1 MNKPEW
7 MSDSRMNKGHW
18 NEWINQNEWV
28 TPYLMSDSFFKEWL
42 LFWKTATPL
51 WMKWGSMPF
60 FLPSLKFCLIIFVN
74 KECYILPIK
83 LTTNTGL
90 TCITSRSDCPGAWL
104 MFGVGPL
111 SLDRWTDRTKANCWI
126 SEHAVAGYY
135 SKVWRGWSF
144 PKRCCTC
151 VYEPALLLKGPCH
164 EIFVHLLSFRGR
176 GIDLCRA

>member
-1 MNKPEW
+1 MWVALQWTIQLHNYNEWIGSEWYVTQWISDTNVNKWPIGNEQLCYEW
-7 MSDSRMNKGHW
+7 WPRQRMSDSRMNKGHW

-28 TPYLMSDSFFKEWL
+28 TPFLMSDSFLKEWL

-90 TCITSRSDCPGAWL
+90 TCITSRSDCPEAWL

-111 SLDRWTDRTKANCWI
+111 SLDRWTDRTKANFWI
-126 SEHAVAGYY
+126 
-135 SKVWRGWSF
+135 
-144 PKRCCTC
+144 
-151 VYEPALLLKGPCH
+151 
-164 EIFVHLLSFRGR
+164 
-176 GIDLCRA
+176 